1 MKKKNIKDFVDFGRS
16 INYLRFIQADALF
29 NGKSMVKNALK
40 TSIKG
45 VDELDL
51 IVTANVRQFLVL
63 KEFKEKFDE
72 KNSKNSVTNED
83 IQEISSLMHHIK
95 DVIDAELQ
103 GKIVYVI
110 TEKRMKVT
118 KLLDDIKKLFAE
130 DVFISLPDLPR
141 FDFKEGGKCIAF
153 ERPTAGAFHILR
165 GMEGIMRWLYD
176 KLTHSSGCSY
186 NWGPL
191 ITNLRNLP
199 NPPPSEILDQ
209 SDAIRVN
216 YRNPTAHPELTYTID
231 DAQDLLSECI
241 AVVNRIVHHLKDN
254 NLL

>member
-16 INYLRFIQADALF
+16 INYLRFIQVDALN
-29 NGKSMVKNALK
+29 NGRSMVKYALE
-40 TSIKG
+40 TSITS

-51 IVTANVRQFLVL
+51 IVTANVRQFLDL
-63 KEFKEKFDE
+63 KEYKEKYDE
-72 KNSKNSVTNED
+72 KNSDGLVTNED

-103 GKIVYVI
+103 GKIVFVI

-118 KLLDDIKKLFAE
+118 KLLDDIKTLFAE
-130 DVFISLPDLPR
+130 DVFINLPDLPR

-165 GMEGIMRWLYD
+165 GMEGILRWLHD
-176 KLTHSSGCSY
+176 KLTNSSGCSY
-186 NWGPL
+186 NWGP
-191 ITNLRNLP
+191 IINNLKKLS
-199 NPPPSEILDQ
+199 NPPPNEILDQ

-216 YRNPTAHPELTYTID
+216 YRNPTAHPELIYTID
-231 DAQDLLSECI
+231 DTQDLLSECI